1 MRNGLFRN
9 LWKKTGKKIFITIFV
24 TLTVGV
30 LLFSCWIYEGL
41 KEETYH
47 IVEEKLS
54 LSVEM
59 DSENV
64 ESIIQAV
71 RDAMQKEL
79 QNYYLTEIYIE
90 METRQGIDYIRI
102 AFIKD
107 KAGKEIDAKEIEVYP
122 NANMIDKMTHY
133 VGSGRAYSGVADQ
146 LEENKMVDLYARIWD
161 KVNSEYKEE
170 GYTDKSISAYL
181 SKFKFEVDVK

>member
-1 MRNGLFRN
+1 MKNS
-9 LWKKTGKKIFITIFV
+9 KKIFITIFV
-24 TLTVGV
+24 TLMFGV
-30 LLFSCWIYEGL
+30 LLFPLWIWEGL

-47 IVEEKLS
+47 IEEKKLS

-59 DSENV
+59 DNENV
-64 ESIIQAV
+64 ESIIQVV

-79 QNYYLTEIYIE
+79 QNYFLAEIYIE
-90 METRQGIDYIRI
+90 LETKQGIGYIRI

-107 KAGKEIDAKEIEVYP
+107 RAGKEIDAKEIEVYP

-146 LEENKMVDLYARIWD
+146 LEENEIVDLYAHIWD

-170 GYTDKSISAYL
+170 GYIDKSVSAYL
-181 SKFKFEVDVK
+181 SKFKFEVNVK